1 MRYIRMIFL
10 AVLAIALVTVS
21 LANRQVVQ
29 VSLLPGQFAAYVGH
43 SWTAGMPLFLVI
55 ILALLA
61 GMILGVVWEWLREA
75 HLRQESARRAS
86 ALTRLEHEVGGL
98 RITHAAPRDEVLAIL
113 DAPRPVADAV
123 PAGGRGTQAAPPAL
137 R

>member
-1 MRYIRMIFL
+1 MRYLRMIFV

-29 VSLLPGQFAAYVGH
+29 VSLLPGQFASYVGH
-43 SWTAGMPLFLVI
+43 SWSAGMPLFLVI

-61 GMILGVVWEWLREA
+61 GMILGVIWEWLREA

-113 DAPRPVADAV
+113 DAPRPAGNAA
-123 PAGGRGTQAAPPAL
+123 PAKGAATQALPPAL

>member
-1 MRYIRMIFL
+1 MRYLRMIFV

-29 VSLLPGQFAAYVGH
+29 VSLLPGQFASYVGH
-43 SWTAGMPLFLVI
+43 SWSAGMPLFLVI

-61 GMILGVVWEWLREA
+61 GMILGVIWEWLREA

-86 ALTRLEHEVGGL
+86 ALNRLEHEVGGL

-113 DAPRPVADAV
+113 DAPRP
-123 PAGGRGTQAAPPAL
+123 AGNAALAKGAATQALPPAL